1 MSSGAIDARRVARY
15 ATRLDRGAQLQEAT
29 DALLVGLLD
38 DVNRRLRREATDDAA
53 AHRAVEELFLALRGW
68 KLRCP
73 PEQWRR
79 FVAICREH
87 PLLEMVHQDPFTHRA
102 FSKPRG
108 YAGDAVMMDFI
119 YGREEFW
126 TPPEAPP
133 VGRRVFDYT
142 TAAPASE
149 GVRARRAWV
158 ARRIDALA
166 ERKEKPHVLAIAAGH
181 LREANL
187 SAAIRRNR
195 LGRLVALDADG
206 ESLQEVEGRYGRF
219 GVETVPAQFRR
230 LLSNRC
236 ELGQFDLVY
245 STGLFDY
252 LDQRIGRRLVSTM
265 FQMLRPGGR
274 LIVANFLPGIHD
286 IGYMEAYMDW
296 MLIYRDRR
304 QMIELT
310 MDIPEEEIAR
320 VQLLSEENRNI
331 IFLEVRRG

>member
-1 MSSGAIDARRVARY
+1 MSSGAIDARKVARR
-15 ATRLDRGAQLQEAT
+15 ATRFDRGTQLQEAT
-29 DALLVGLLD
+29 DEVLVGLLD
-38 DVNRRLRREATDDAA
+38 DVRRRLDDEAA
-53 AHRAVEELFLALRGW
+53 ARRAMEELFLALRGW

-87 PLLEMVHQDPFTHRA
+87 PLLEMLHQDPFTHRA
-102 FSKPRG
+102 FGKPRG

-126 TPPEAPP
+126 TPPEASS

-181 LREANL
+181 LREALL

-206 ESLQEVEGRYGRF
+206 ESLQEVDRQYGRF
-219 GVETVPAQFRR
+219 GVETVPSQFRR
-230 LLSNRC
+230 LLANRC
-236 ELGQFDLVY
+236 DVGQFDLVY

-265 FQMLRPGGR
+265 FQKLRPGGR

-296 MLIYRDRR
+296 TLIYRDRR
-304 QMIELT
+304 EMIELT
-310 MDIPEEEIAR
+310 MDIPEEEIAG
-320 VQLLSEENRNI
+320 VQLVSEENRNI
-331 IFLEVRRG
+331 IFLEVTRG